1 MDFYNLFKNKV
12 VDFNRLIDFG
22 FKKIDNNY
30 VYSTKLQNSEFEL
43 TVIINSTG
51 QIKTR
56 LVDCVFNEEYT
67 LHLADFA
74 DGEFVT
80 KIKQKFYEILEQISN
95 SCYKREV
102 FVTPL
107 AKQIENFVYKQFG
120 AVLEFL
126 WEDDNAI
133 IRRKDNKKWYA
144 VFMKIAKNKLNANFK
159 DQIVEV
165 VNVKLPKENI
175 INIVDNKFY
184 FKAYHMNK
192 TYWLTILLN
201 DNQEI
206 NKVLDYIQTSYELVS
221 NKKHC

>member
-1 MDFYNLFKNKV
+1 
-12 VDFNRLIDFG
+12 
-22 FKKIDNNY
+22 
-30 VYSTKLQNSEFEL
+30 
-43 TVIINSTG
+43 
-51 QIKTR
+51 
-56 LVDCVFNEEYT
+56 
-67 LHLADFA
+67 
-74 DGEFVT
+74 
-80 KIKQKFYEILEQISN
+80 
-95 SCYKREV
+95 
-102 FVTPL
+102 
-107 AKQIENFVYKQFG
+107 
-120 AVLEFL
+120 
-126 WEDDNAI
+126 
-133 IRRKDNKKWYA
+133 
-144 VFMKIAKNKLNANFK
+144 MKIAKNKLNANFR